1 MTTRT
6 SQTSKVEANIQHR
19 VRLTG
24 EDATLV
30 TQTWIY
36 SREDIRVD
44 MIVEMVTL
52 YTDEHGSTLR
62 YTVRGYGP
70 IQTKVGKRDHAKR
83 RGDVSWRSIDDV
95 PMVLLRHLRGQ
106 VALTEELVANLHAA
120 AAAAR
125 TEVVL

>member
-1 MTTRT
+1 MTSISATN
-6 SQTSKVEANIQHR
+6 KVEANVQHR

-30 TQTWIY
+30 TQAWIY
-36 SREDIRVD
+36 REDIRVD
-44 MIVEMVTL
+44 MLVEMVTL
-52 YTDEHGSTLR
+52 YADEGGSVLR

-70 IQTKVGKRDHAKR
+70 IQTKVGKRDHATR
-83 RGDVSWRSIDDV
+83 RGDISWRSIDDV

-106 VALTEELVANLHAA
+106 VALTEELVENLHAA

-125 TEVVL
+125 TEVVI